1 MRADG
6 TAGSDQ
12 REIIGLFHDERAMQ
26 TAVDELLIAGFDR
39 ASCSLLADPR
49 IVEKQLGHGYEKT
62 AELGDEHEAPRI
74 HYVGRDSRIEAQ
86 SLIIGAPGYLGGV
99 LAAGIIAAS
108 GGTALTVALGTAGV
122 GLACALLGAFAA
134 RYIGRHHSRYLA
146 AQLARGG
153 LLLWVRVKDETQ
165 ERLAGE
171 ILRRHAAEDVRGHD
185 LAAIDYGR
193 IKGGMSRSLSFMN
206 RLGL

>member
-6 TAGSDQ
+6 MASSDQ

-26 TAVDELLIAGFDR
+26 TAVDELFIAGFDR
-39 ASCSLLADPR
+39 SSCSLLADPR
-49 IVEKQLGHGYEKT
+49 AVEKQLGHGYEKA
-62 AELGDEHEAPRI
+62 AELGDEPDALRV
-74 HYVGRDSRIEAQ
+74 HYIGRDSRIEGQ
-86 SLIIGAPGYLGGV
+86 SLIIGIPGYAGGV

-108 GGTALTVALGTAGV
+108 GGTALEVALGTAGI
-122 GLACALLGAFAA
+122 GLACALLGVAAA
-134 RYIGRHHSRYLA
+134 RYIGRHHANYLA

-153 LLLWVRVKDETQ
+153 LLLWVRVRDETQ

-171 ILRRHAAEDVRGHD
+171 ILRRHAAEDVHGHD

-193 IKGGMSRSLSFMN
+193 VKGGMSRSMSFMN

>member
-6 TAGSDQ
+6 TAGNDQ

-26 TAVDELLIAGFDR
+26 TAVDDLFIAGFDR
-39 ASCSLLADPR
+39 SSCSLLADPQV
-49 IVEKQLGHGYEKT
+49 VEKHLGHGYETT
-62 AELGDEHEAPRI
+62 AELGDEPAAPRI

-86 SLIIGAPGYLGGV
+86 SLIVGAPGYLGGV

-108 GGTALTVALGTAGV
+108 GGTALAVALGTAGI
-122 GLACALLGAFAA
+122 GLACALLA
-134 RYIGRHHSRYLA
+134 RSLPATSAGITPTIPA

-171 ILRRHAAEDVRGHD
+171 ILRRHAAEDVHGHD
-185 LAAIDYGR
+185 LAALDYGQM
-193 IKGGMSRSLSFMN
+193 KGGMSRSLSFMN